1 MKPKAKTISTGSVQA
16 CQNCK
21 NSFTIEPEDF
31 VFYEK
36 MKVPPPTW
44 CPECGM
50 QRLMTWRNERSLY
63 HRKDAF
69 GKEIISIF
77 APEKSLVVYDQKK
90 WWGDAWDPLDY
101 GKDYDFSRP
110 FFVQFKELF
119 ERVPLVALF
128 NKNPVNSEYCN
139 HTEDMKNSYL
149 VFGSIWDENVLYSKG
164 AIKSKDSQDVL
175 FVDNSELN
183 YESISCEGCYRLRFS
198 RYCSSCSDSAFLI
211 DCSGCSNC
219 LGCVNLR
226 NKSYYIFN
234 KPYTKEGF
242 EKKIAE
248 FDFGS
253 YEGLRRF
260 AEEFRNFAMKLPYRF
275 AHVLNSPGST
285 GDTLFDCKRCQWCFD
300 ASNSVEDCKHII
312 NAGYSLKD
320 SYRCYG
326 AGAGEL
332 MYEVI
337 DTGVGTSRVADS
349 VVIRSGNEVF
359 YSYNCHGS
367 SNIFGSIGLRN
378 KQYCL
383 LNKQYS
389 REEYESL
396 LPKVVKHMNDMPYI
410 DMQKISYT
418 FGEFFPTELSPFA
431 YNETIAQE
439 YYPLT
444 KEEAIGKGY
453 GWRDPDEK
461 NYTVTKEPEELPD
474 NIKDVADSILKET
487 IRCFHKN
494 KCNEQCNTAFK
505 VIPQE
510 LEFYRKMS
518 IPLPRTCPNC
528 RHYQRLRQRT
538 AIRLWHRSCQCFG
551 LKSNNGIYRNQL
563 EHFHKSA
570 SCPNEFETSYAP
582 DRPEIVYCEQCY
594 QTEVV

>member
-90 WWGDAWDPLDY
+90 WWGDMWDPLDY
-101 GKDYDFSRP
+101 GMDYDSSRP

-175 FVDNSELN
+175 FVDNSELH
-183 YESISCEGCYRLRFS
+183 YQSIIFQGCYRLRFS

-234 KPYTKEGF
+234 KPYTKKGF
-242 EKKIAE
+242 
-248 FDFGS
+248 
-253 YEGLRRF
+253 
-260 AEEFRNFAMKLPYRF
+260 
-275 AHVLNSPGST
+275 
-285 GDTLFDCKRCQWCFD
+285 
-300 ASNSVEDCKHII
+300 
-312 NAGYSLKD
+312 
-320 SYRCYG
+320 
-326 AGAGEL
+326 
-332 MYEVI
+332 
-337 DTGVGTSRVADS
+337 
-349 VVIRSGNEVF
+349 
-359 YSYNCHGS
+359 
-367 SNIFGSIGLRN
+367 
-378 KQYCL
+378 
-383 LNKQYS
+383 
-389 REEYESL
+389 
-396 LPKVVKHMNDMPYI
+396 
-410 DMQKISYT
+410 
-418 FGEFFPTELSPFA
+418 
-431 YNETIAQE
+431 
-439 YYPLT
+439 
-444 KEEAIGKGY
+444 
-453 GWRDPDEK
+453 
-461 NYTVTKEPEELPD
+461 
-474 NIKDVADSILKET
+474 
-487 IRCFHKN
+487 
-494 KCNEQCNTAFK
+494 
-505 VIPQE
+505 
-510 LEFYRKMS
+510 
-518 IPLPRTCPNC
+518 
-528 RHYQRLRQRT
+528 
-538 AIRLWHRSCQCFG
+538 
-551 LKSNNGIYRNQL
+551 
-563 EHFHKSA
+563 
-570 SCPNEFETSYAP
+570 
-582 DRPEIVYCEQCY
+582 
-594 QTEVV
+594 